1 MKRLLIALVVAAIVF
16 ASVFA
21 AAATLSVSTDPLGAN
36 NVIVGVCDSDG
47 VTTSYTNAWDAT
59 DARYEVTSL
68 TVKGVSD
75 SCDGKTLKVTLT
87 NGANADVGS
96 GSITI
101 PTSAA
106 VDHAVPLSTNPAAKD
121 VANVHVVIS

>member
-1 MKRLLIALVVAAIVF
+1 MKRLLIALAVAAIVF

-21 AAATLSVSTDPLGAN
+21 AAASLTMSTDPLGAN
-36 NVIVGVCDSDG
+36 NASVGVCDSDG

-59 DARYEVTSL
+59 DGRYEVTTL

-87 NGANADVGS
+87 NSSAADVGN

-106 VDHAVPLSTNPAAKD
+106 VDHGVPLSTSPAAKD
-121 VANVHVVIS
+121 VANVHVVIA

>member
-21 AAATLSVSTDPLGAN
+21 AAASLTLSTDPLGAN
-36 NVIVGVCDSDG
+36 NISVGVCDSDG
-47 VTTSYTNAWDAT
+47 VTTSFTNAWDAT
-59 DARYEVTSL
+59 DGRYEVTSL

-87 NGANADVGS
+87 NSVPAEVGS

-121 VANVHVVIS
+121 VANVHVVIA

>member
-1 MKRLLIALVVAAIVF
+1 MKRLLTALAAAAIVF

-21 AAATLSVSTDPLGAN
+21 AAASLTMSTDPLGAN
-36 NVIVGVCDSDG
+36 NASVGVCDSDG

-59 DARYEVTSL
+59 DGRYEVTSI

-87 NGANADVGS
+87 NSGGVDVGN

-101 PTSAA
+101 PTSGV
-106 VDHAVPLSTNPAAKD
+106 VDHGVPMSTNPAAKD

>member
-1 MKRLLIALVVAAIVF
+1 MKRLLIALVAAAIVF

-21 AAATLSVSTDPLGAN
+21 AAASLTMSADPLGAN
-36 NVIVGVCDSDG
+36 NASVGVCDSDG

-59 DARYEVTSL
+59 DGQYEVTSL
-68 TVKGVSD
+68 TVKGVSN

-87 NGANADVGS
+87 NAGGVDVGN

-101 PTSAA
+101 PTDAV
-106 VDHAVPLSTNPAAKD
+106 VDHSVPLSTNPAAKD
-121 VANVHVVIS
+121 VANVHVVIA